1 MLSIIEQI
9 KQGQLWD
16 FPGGIHPSENKKIS
30 NKAAIVQAGI
40 PQELIL
46 PLKQHIG
53 TKGDILVAV
62 GDSVLKG
69 QPLTKSDMSMCVP
82 IHAPTSGTVSAIEQ
96 RTTAHPSG
104 LADLSIVIQSDGE
117 DKWCEKTQTL
127 DYQSQEPGE
136 LIDTIR
142 LNGIA
147 GLGGAGFPTGRK
159 LQGSLGLA
167 DILIINAAECEPYIT
182 ADDRLMQD
190 YATEVIEG
198 IRILR
203 HIVKPKLTLIGIEDN
218 KPEAIKALE
227 KCVNADDNII
237 IRVIPTKYPSG
248 SSKQLVKVLTG
259 REVPTQSR
267 SSAVGVV
274 VQNIGTA
281 FAVKRAIID
290 GEPLIERVVT
300 LTGEAF
306 KQRGN
311 VFARLGTPISYLL
324 DHYGYKPDRKY
335 PRVIVG
341 GSLMGFT
348 LPHANVPIT
357 KITNCILAPKRR
369 ELPLHT
375 HEMACIRCSACAD
388 ACPTSLL
395 PQQLQWYAKDQDYDK
410 CEEYNLFD
418 CIECG
423 ACAYVCPSEIPLVS
437 YYRQAKAEIYA
448 RRQDEENAERA
459 KQRFE
464 AKQARFEREKAAREN
479 RFKKAADDRRKEM
492 SSSGGDDAVAAAI
505 ARVKAKQAQAAS
517 SEKDDKKPAV
527 AAAIARAK
535 AKQAE
540 AAAKANNTEDSL
552 PDNSEMA
559 KLREERKRQA
569 RERKAAKQTEI
580 SEDQV
585 TTPSDDKKDAV
596 AAAVARAK
604 ARKAAQQAE
613 VPAETETDNAPTVDD
628 PKKAA
633 VAAAVARAKARKA
646 AQQAEVPAETE
657 TDNALAADDPK
668 KAAVA
673 AAVARAKARKAAQQ
687 AEVPAEKETKTDNTP
702 AVDDPKKAAVAA
714 AVARA
719 KARKAAQQAEVPAE
733 KDTETDNAPTV
744 DDPKKAAVAAAVAR
758 AKARKAAQQAETT
771 ADADKAPEADDPKKA
786 AVAAAV
792 ARAKARKAAQQ
803 AEVPVEAD
811 TAPEADDP
819 KKAAVAAAV
828 ARAKARKA
836 AQQAEVPVEADTAP
850 EADDPKKA
858 AVAAAVARAKARKAA
873 QQAEAPAE
881 KETEADNAPTVDD
894 PKKAAVA
901 AAVARAKAR
910 KAAQQAEA
918 PAETEA
924 DNTPETDDPK
934 KAAVAAAVAR
944 AKARKAARDAQ
955 EKNEDK

>member
-16 FPGGIHPSENKKIS
+16 FPGGIHPAENKTLS
-30 NKAAIVQAGI
+30 NRTAITRTGV
-40 PQELIL
+40 PDELVL

-53 TKGDILVAV
+53 TKGEILVCV
-62 GDSVLKG
+62 GDKVLKG

-82 IHAPTSGTVSAIEQ
+82 VHAPTSGTVTAIEQ

-104 LADLSIVIQSDGE
+104 LSDLCIVIKSDGE
-117 DKWCEKTQTL
+117 DQWGSQHKIA
-127 DYQSQEPGE
+127 DYQSLEPAE
-136 LIDTIR
+136 LIDAIR
-142 LNGIA
+142 LSGIA

-190 YATEVIEG
+190 YADEVIEG
-198 IRILR
+198 VRILR

-218 KPEAIKALE
+218 KPDAIKALE
-227 KCVNADDNII
+227 KCVSPEDNII

-248 SSKQLVKVLTG
+248 SSKQLVKILTG
-259 REVPTQSR
+259 REVPSQAR

-274 VQNIGTA
+274 VQNVGTA

-324 DHYGYKPDRKY
+324 DNYGYKPDRKY

-357 KITNCILAPKRR
+357 KITNCILTPKRR

-395 PQQLQWYAKDQDYDK
+395 PQQLQWYAKDKDYDK

-423 ACAYVCPSEIPLVS
+423 ACAYVCPSEIPLVN
-437 YYRQAKAEIYA
+437 YYRKAKAEIWA
-448 RRQDEENAERA
+448 NQQEAANAERA

-479 RFKKAADDRRKEM
+479 RFKKAAEDRRKDM
-492 SSSGGDDAVAAAI
+492 AAKGGDDAVAAAI
-505 ARVKAKQAQAAS
+505 ARVKAKQAAAT
-517 SEKDDKKPAV
+517 SETADKKPAV

-540 AAAKANNTEDSL
+540 AANADNTAPKITSAV

-569 RERKAAKQTEI
+569 RERKAAKLAEQAETATEQTAD
-580 SEDQV
+580 S
-585 TTPSDDKKDAV
+585 KKDAV
-596 AAAVARAK
+596 AAAIARAK
-604 ARKAAQQAE
+604 ARKAAQQADSKPDSAE
-613 VPAETETDNAPTVDD
+613 EQPASTESDPKKAAVAAAIARAKARKAAQQADSKPESAEEQPASTEPDPKKAAVAAAIARAKARKAAQQADSKPESAEEQPASTESD

-646 AQQAEVPAETE
+646 AQQAQTDAAEDAKPEQPAPVAEV
-657 TDNALAADDPK
+657 DPK

-687 AEVPAEKETKTDNTP
+687 AQTDAAEDAKPEQPAPDAEVDPKKAAVATAVARAKARKAAQQAQTDAAEDAKPEQPAPVAE
-702 AVDDPKKAAVAA
+702 VDPKKAAVAA

-719 KARKAAQQAEVPAE
+719 KARKAAQQAQTDADEDAKPEQPAPDAEV
-733 KDTETDNAPTV
+733 
-744 DDPKKAAVAAAVAR
+744 DPKKAAVAAAVAR
-758 AKARKAAQQAETT
+758 AKARKAAQQAQT
-771 ADADKAPEADDPKKA
+771 DAAEDAKPEQPAPDAEVDPKKA
-786 AVAAAV
+786 AVAAAI
-792 ARAKARKAAQQ
+792 ARAKARKAA
-803 AEVPVEAD
+803 
-811 TAPEADDP
+811 
-819 KKAAVAAAV
+819 
-828 ARAKARKA
+828 
-836 AQQAEVPVEADTAP
+836 
-850 EADDPKKA
+850 
-858 AVAAAVARAKARKAA
+858 
-873 QQAEAPAE
+873 
-881 KETEADNAPTVDD
+881 KE
-894 PKKAAVA
+894 
-901 AAVARAKAR
+901 
-910 KAAQQAEA
+910 
-918 PAETEA
+918 
-924 DNTPETDDPK
+924 
-934 KAAVAAAVAR
+934 
-944 AKARKAARDAQ
+944 AQ
-955 EKNEDK
+955 EKNEEN